1 MMDIWVL
8 SGSYEG
14 DPFASTH
21 IQRKGAEIAGIL
33 DIYDF
38 LGINDRDEYA
48 LRFPGQDN
56 WFYTGDELRA
66 MDGDEVSKVFGE
78 LTYLDC
84 VYDNDVGYRLSIIKS
99 RLAA

>member
-21 IQRKGAEIAGIL
+21 IQRKGAMIAGIL
-33 DIYDF
+33 DVYDF
-38 LGINDRDEYA
+38 LGIEDHGEYA
-48 LRFPGQDN
+48 LRFPGHDN
-56 WFYTGDELRA
+56 LFFTSDQLKDLDADQVTGLFQSL
-66 MDGDEVSKVFGE
+66 VN
-78 LTYLDC
+78 LDC
-84 VYDNDVGYRLSIIKS
+84 VYDNDVGYQLTVIKS

>member
-1 MMDIWVL
+1 MELWIL

-14 DPFASTH
+14 DPFASVH
-21 IQRKGAEIAGIL
+21 VQRKGALIAGIL
-33 DIYDF
+33 DVYDF
-38 LGINDRDEYA
+38 LGIEDRDEYA

-56 WFYTGDELRA
+56 WFYTGDDLKA
-66 MDGDEVSKVFGE
+66 LDADQVGEVFDSLV
-78 LTYLDC
+78 YLDS